1 MVEPGGGATVKLKG
15 GLNGVTNI
23 KDGKYTKQW
32 RVFTYVTNIYAKV
45 LEQKKAFTYKEKSST
60 PTGLVWNSIMAAV
73 SL

>member
-32 RVFTYVTNIYAKV
+32 RVFTYVTNSHRIGLEQHHGRRFIV
-45 LEQKKAFTYKEKSST
+45 LEHQY
-60 PTGLVWNSIMAAV
+60 GLRDVK
-73 SL
+73 